1 MRMRRTFHRLGL
13 SSRGRWAAVLLGG
26 SAAAVVLLF
35 APWRDGPAELEL
47 VALNAD
53 GAFEQSIAVP
63 AAWADTLYAA
73 PGIAARVPL
82 VLGVRNSGGEP
93 ARPQRLEISAPS
105 RVHFIRPD
113 GRPLQGYAVAGSP
126 LIRYELSGGFPVVQ
140 PGRMPTL
147 LPALDTLWLELVVPA
162 FYCMTLSDSVPEFV
176 PAPQPDPA
184 AVSRV
189 QICYSFEGDELERR
203 QTGLLTVQLDP
214 ALIAAEA
221 PEPPPVFPV
230 EMREPAV
237 PMPAFEWLQYE
248 GSRRGFCGEP
258 EEPLELLTTVWT
270 TPSGGRF
277 FVLHYGGAPRKYLFD
292 LDRDSI
298 IELEMWDPD
307 ADGRFEARRAARL
320 AIPSFLLPRRDR
332 VPYYDVLALAELE
345 PDSLAQL
352 DRFRGAT
359 AYEVKRPKQDA
370 ATNNRFRPLAFGRD
384 RDEDDDS
391 PRYTTT
397 WGRTYA
403 ATDAA
408 RAPAPPAPRITRG
421 APSARETTRA
431 TPTPRGR
438 AAEPGAPPARA
449 ERERAAPDTER
460 AAREGERA
468 APEADTPER
477 PASPEPPDGR
487 RFRESRKPIRL
498 LGQPADPDAELPSPP
513 QRDDPGP
520 RR

>member
-26 SAAAVVLLF
+26 SAAAIALLF

-53 GAFEQSIAVP
+53 GAFESTIAVP

-82 VLGVRNSGGEP
+82 VLGVRNAGGEP
-93 ARPQRLEISAPS
+93 ARPQRLELSAPS
-105 RVHFIRPD
+105 RVHFTRPD
-113 GRPLQGYAVAGSP
+113 GHPLQGYAVPGSP
-126 LIRYELSGGFPVVQ
+126 LIRYEVSGGFPAIQ

-147 LPALDTLWLELVVPA
+147 LPALDTLWLELVVPS

-184 AVSRV
+184 AISRV
-189 QICYSFEGDELERR
+189 QIFYSFEGEELKGR

-214 ALIAAEA
+214 ALIAAET

-230 EMREPAV
+230 EMREPGL
-237 PMPAFEWLQYE
+237 PLPAFEWLQYE

-292 LDRDSI
+292 LNRDSI

-320 AIPSFLLPRRDR
+320 AIPPFLLPRPEP
-332 VPYYDVLALAELE
+332 VPYYDFLALAELE

-352 DRFRGAT
+352 DRFRGAGR
-359 AYEVKRPKQDA
+359 YEVKAPKPGA
-370 ATNNRFRPLAFGRD
+370 PANSRFRPLAVGRD

-403 ATDAA
+403 AADAA
-408 RAPAPPAPRITRG
+408 RTATPTAPRITRG
-421 APSARETTRA
+421 APSARETTGA

-438 AAEPGAPPARA
+438 VAEPGAPPARDGRERA
-449 ERERAAPDTER
+449 EPDTERAGRDAERAAPDAD
-460 AAREGERA
+460 AA
-468 APEADTPER
+468 ER
-477 PASPEPPDGR
+477 PASTAPPSGR

-498 LGQPADPDAELPSPP
+498 LGRPAESDAEPPPSPR
-513 QRDDPGP
+513 RDDPDP